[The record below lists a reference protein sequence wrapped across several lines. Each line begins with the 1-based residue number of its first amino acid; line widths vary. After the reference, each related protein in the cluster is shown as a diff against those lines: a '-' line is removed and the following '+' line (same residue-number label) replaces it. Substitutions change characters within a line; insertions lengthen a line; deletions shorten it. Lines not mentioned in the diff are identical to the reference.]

1 MPEKSVADKLLI
13 KPGYRVRF
21 INPPDGLDQLLGQ
34 RPASIEVS
42 LPPEQLADLLLVFF
56 NSRLELEAQ
65 LDILTALLK
74 PGGVLWVAYHKGTSP
89 VKTDINRDSIN
100 AYAKTIGLQGVAMI
114 SIDKDW
120 SALRLK
126 RLM

>member
-13 KPGYRVRF
+13 KSGYRVRF
-21 INPPDGLDQLLGQ
+21 INPPEGLDQLLGQ

-42 LPPEQLADLLLVFF
+42 PTPDQLADLLLVFF
-56 NSRLELEAQ
+56 NSRLEMEAQ
-65 LDILTALLK
+65 LDILTALIK

-114 SIDKDW
+114 SIDKNW

-126 RLM
+126 KI

>member
-1 MPEKSVADKLLI
+1 MPEKTVADKLLI
-13 KPGYRVRF
+13 KPGSRVRF
-21 INPPDGLDQLLGQ
+21 VNPPEELDQLLGQ

-42 LPPEQLADLLLVFF
+42 HSPDQLADLLLVFF
-56 NSRLELEAQ
+56 NSRQEMEAQ
-65 LDILTALLK
+65 LDMLTMLIK
-74 PGGVLWVAYHKGTSP
+74 PAGVLWVAYHKGTSR

-114 SIDKDW
+114 SIDSNW

-126 RLM
+126 KV